1 MEDISLPWPYV
12 TIYIAMLVVRMH
24 VHVTAIICMRGAS
37 FFENRFIMLV
47 LSVVI
52 ALASSNIIGGLALGE
67 SEYLIG
73 VPNLC
78 IEPY

>member
-1 MEDISLPWPYV
+1 M
-12 TIYIAMLVVRMH
+12 
-24 VHVTAIICMRGAS
+24 HVTAIICMRGAS

>member
-12 TIYIAMLVVRMH
+12 TIYIAMLVVRM
-24 VHVTAIICMRGAS
+24 HVTAIICMRGAS

-67 SEYLIG
+67 SDYLGFPI
-73 VPNLC
+73 C
-78 IEPY
+78 A

>member
-1 MEDISLPWPYV
+1 MRVYSAAAHACDCHNFVCVPL
-12 TIYIAMLVVRMH
+12 
-24 VHVTAIICMRGAS
+24 RGAS

-67 SEYLIG
+67 SEY
-73 VPNLC
+73 
-78 IEPY
+78 